1 MVGNFNV
8 DVWHQLLTGH
18 LLGPLPKEMR
28 DDTAFMD
35 RIDA

>member
-8 DVWHQLLTGH
+8 DVWHQLLTDH

-28 DDTAFMD
+28 
-35 RIDA
+35 